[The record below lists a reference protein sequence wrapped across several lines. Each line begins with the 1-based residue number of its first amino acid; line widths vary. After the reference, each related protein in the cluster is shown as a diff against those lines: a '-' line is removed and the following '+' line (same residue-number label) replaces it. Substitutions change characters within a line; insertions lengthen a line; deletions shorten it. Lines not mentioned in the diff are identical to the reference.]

1 MLQIDL
7 LGSVSVSEYE
17 KSIALPASR
26 KTRALIAFLAIETG
40 PHTRSALCDMFW
52 EIPDDPRAS
61 LRWSLSK
68 LRTVLNSDGH
78 ERLLADRQSVHLEL
92 KDAAVD
98 YLSVRE
104 AIRNPAGG
112 IDDLIKA
119 WDMSGSELLEDC
131 ELSNQADFM
140 IWLGQQ
146 RNELSR
152 MRFEIAKR
160 VALADRLSTTDR
172 DRWAE
177 RWLNEA
183 PFDYEAAEN
192 AVASKR
198 AIGMEAQAVQ
208 LTADLQRSFREAGL
222 PPPGFSRES
231 LSAPGAAPTVGLAMK
246 AAAPRQSIRFVQA
259 KDRTSIAWAS
269 VGGRDNPPLI
279 KAANWLNH
287 LELDWEAPIWSPL
300 FRELAKSFHLVRY
313 DERGCGLSD
322 WEVPEIDFES
332 FVDDLKLV
340 ADASGLET
348 FPLLGISQGAAVS
361 IEFAARYPERVSKLI
376 LFGGYPC
383 GWRHTAKEEEVR
395 EREAVMVLTETGWGR
410 DNPVYRHM
418 FSQTFMPDATVDEL
432 AWFDEFQ
439 RLTTSPENAVRFLE
453 AFSTLDVRHS
463 LSKVKCPTLVVHSQ
477 RDQRIPLAVGVNM
490 ASQIP
495 HARFLSV
502 NSSNHLLLGRELAST
517 QFVREVADFLLD

>member
-1 MLQIDL
+1 VLQIKI
-7 LGSVSVSEYE
+7 LGSISVRKDG
-17 KSIALPASR
+17 KSMALPASR
-26 KTRALIAFLAIETG
+26 KSRALIAYLAIEPG

-52 EIPDDPRAS
+52 ELPDDPRAS

-68 LRTVLNSDGH
+68 LRTVLNSDDN
-78 ERLLADRQSVHLEL
+78 ERLLADRQGVKLGLQDME
-92 KDAAVD
+92 VD
-98 YLSVRE
+98 YLAVRE
-104 AIRNPAGG
+104 TVRDPAAAL
-112 IDDLIKA
+112 DDLAKA
-119 WDMSGSELLEDC
+119 WEMSDSEMLEDC
-131 ELSNQADFM
+131 ELSNQPDFM

-160 VALADRLSTTDR
+160 AALAEQLSTTDR

-177 RWLNEA
+177 RWLTEA
-183 PFDYEAAEN
+183 PFDSEAAEN
-192 AVASKR
+192 AVSSKR
-198 AIGMEAQAVQ
+198 AIGMEAQAAQ
-208 LTADLQRSFREAGL
+208 LRADLQRSFREAGL
-222 PPPGFSRES
+222 TPPEFSKEGQT
-231 LSAPGAAPTVGLAMK
+231 APGPGPTVGLGMK

-259 KDRTSIAWAS
+259 KDKTSIAWAS
-269 VGGRDNPPLI
+269 VGAKDNPPLI

-300 FRELAKSFHLVRY
+300 FRQLAETFHLVRY

-322 WEVPEIDFES
+322 WDVPHIDFES

-340 ADASGLET
+340 ADASGLDK

-361 IEFAARYPERVSKLI
+361 IEFAARYPERVSKLV

-383 GWRHTAKEEEVR
+383 GWRHTANEEEVR

-410 DNPVYRHM
+410 DNPVYRNM
-418 FSQTFMPDATVDEL
+418 FSQSFMPDATIEEL
-432 AWFDEFQ
+432 SWFDEFQ

-453 AFSTLDVRHS
+453 AFSTLDVRSS
-463 LSKVKCPTLVVHSQ
+463 LAKVQCPTLVVHSQ
-477 RDQRIPLAVGVNM
+477 RDQRIPLGTGVNM

-495 HARFLSV
+495 HAQFSSV
-502 NSSNHLLLGRELAST
+502 NSSNHLLLGRELASG
-517 QFVREVADFLLD
+517 QFVQAVRDFLLN